1 MDHELQC
8 VVNNPSVDAIVKFE
22 NRMARGASPWTVS
35 MAETLLSSI
44 HNNNN
49 NNNKSNLMY
58 LLAKADMDDHV
69 IYAVQQHLPDLMEQ
83 ALLVEES
90 KDVSPLSIV
99 AVVRVWEAL
108 ERLRMFA
115 SSQTVDT
122 LWMYSHV
129 EPRKLNEMAHVAV
142 CIITR

>member
-8 VVNNPSVDAIVKFE
+8 VVNNPSVDAIIKLE
-22 NRMARGASPWTVS
+22 NRMARGTLPWTVG

-49 NNNKSNLMY
+49 NNKSNNLLY

-69 IYAVQQHLPDLMEQ
+69 IYAVQQHLPHLMERAFAQ
-83 ALLVEES
+83 QEN
-90 KDVSPLSIV
+90 DDMSPLALV

-108 ERLRMFA
+108 ERLRLFS

-129 EPRKLNEMAHVAV
+129 EPQKLNEMAHVAV
-142 CIITR
+142 RMITR

>member
-1 MDHELQC
+1 
-8 VVNNPSVDAIVKFE
+8 
-22 NRMARGASPWTVS
+22 
-35 MAETLLSSI
+35 
-44 HNNNN
+44 
-49 NNNKSNLMY
+49 MY

-69 IYAVQQHLPDLMEQ
+69 IYAVQQHLPHLMEQ
-83 ALLVEES
+83 ASSLEEN
-90 KDVSPLSIV
+90 VSPLSIV

-108 ERLRMFA
+108 ERLRSFS

-142 CIITR
+142 RTITR

>member
-8 VVNNPSVDAIVKFE
+8 ALSNPSVDAIVKFE
-22 NRMARGASPWTVS
+22 NRMARGTSPWTVG
-35 MAETLLSSI
+35 MAETLLSAI
-44 HNNNN
+44 HNSKNT
-49 NNNKSNLMY
+49 SNLMY

-69 IYAVQQHLPDLMEQ
+69 IYAVQQHLPHLMEK
-83 ALLVEES
+83 ASSFEEN
-90 KDVSPLSIV
+90 VSPLSIV

-108 ERLRMFA
+108 ERLRSFS

-142 CIITR
+142 RTITR

>member
-8 VVNNPSVDAIVKFE
+8 VVNNPSADAMVKFE
-22 NRMARGASPWTVS
+22 NRMARGASPWTVN

-44 HNNNN
+44 HNNK
-49 NNNKSNLMY
+49 NNKSNLMY
-58 LLAKADMDDHV
+58 LLAKVDMDDHV

-83 ALLVEES
+83 AFLQQN
-90 KDVSPLSIV
+90 DVSPLSIV

-108 ERLRMFA
+108 ERLRLFS

-129 EPRKLNEMAHVAV
+129 EPRKLNEMAQVAV